1 MPKGKVTSAY
11 YFYTAFYSRI
21 LPCLCILST
30 VYKDFGYEVVCTI
43 HRHSGFECKFESKCG
58 IYHLCL
64 TFNLSLHFFAPNLQW
79 VNLMWIKFFVQCRM
93 RWHGV
98 FHTNIFR
105 MRCRCPQDIANTL
118 QASLERQ
125 KLKFYFFPQKCLYFL
140 MFITAVCFLFLLK
153 NQIKSIYDFK
163 MFCFRQ
169 TYLNPS
175 CFA

>member
-1 MPKGKVTSAY
+1 MHTI
-11 YFYTAFYSRI
+11 FTLLFYSRI

-30 VYKDFGYEVVCTI
+30 VYKDFGYEVFCTI
-43 HRHSGFECKFESKCG
+43 HKHSGFECVDTVSS
-58 IYHLCL
+58 
-64 TFNLSLHFFAPNLQW
+64 N
-79 VNLMWIKFFVQCRM
+79 
-93 RWHGV
+93 
-98 FHTNIFR
+98 TNILR
-105 MRCRCPQDIANTL
+105 MRCRCPQDIADTL

-125 KLKFYFFPQKCLYFL
+125 KLKFYFFPKKCLYFL